1 MKVYD
6 AKNHPAIES
15 LTLLRDNMVQNHVD
29 WLLLYYADAHLSEF
43 ISNCDDY
50 FEEFSGFTG
59 DSATLLVSNDACY
72 LWTDGRYFI
81 QAECELNGSG
91 IILMKDGC
99 PETPSVYE
107 FLKNHVWDGH
117 RIAFDYRTVSYK
129 AFCNYKDKLPKSIE
143 FVDASRILTDSLKE
157 KRVRDFHLITH
168 VSDENA
174 GSTVEEK
181 LDNIRKIVRDNYL
194 NEENASYS
202 YIVSSLPANM
212 WIFNLRGR
220 DIPNVSVAYSYSI
233 ITDYSATIYLS
244 RKNLSDEARFSLN
257 SCGVI
262 VKEYPNFYADIEEI
276 ASDYVLVDDFCNNA
290 AICEKANNV
299 SKLIFVND
307 HVLIKKYIKNKTE
320 SEGMRNAGIKD
331 GVTMC
336 RFIMKIKELAKTGKL
351 PDEYETGK
359 LLDDIRLSGG
369 AYSLSFPTICAYGKN
384 AAVVHYEAE
393 QDSCSDLKP
402 SGFLLVDSGGHY
414 NNEGTTDITRTI
426 ALGVL
431 SNEEKRAYTAV
442 LKGNLS
448 LMSVIFPE
456 GTVGQNIDIL
466 ARKPIWDI
474 GYNYSHGT
482 GHGVGCN
489 LEVHEAPVMISP
501 SIGKPRVNNYPLKP
515 GMIMSDEPGI
525 YVENKFGIRLENLLL
540 VVDKSNESQKLYGF
554 EPISFVPFDLEAID
568 FSILDE
574 KDIRILNKYHKLVY
588 DVISPRLDDVAQNWL
603 KEATKTI

>member
-6 AKNHPAIES
+6 AKNHPAKES
-15 LTLLRDNMVQNHVD
+15 LRLLRDNMAQNHVD

-59 DSATLLVSNDACY
+59 DSATLLISNDACY

-99 PETPSVYE
+99 PGTPSVYD
-107 FLKNHVWDGH
+107 FLKKQVWEGQ
-117 RIAFDYRTVSYK
+117 RIAFDYKTVSYK
-129 AFCNYKDKLPKSIE
+129 AFCSLKEKLSKTIE
-143 FVDASRILTDSLKE
+143 FVDASLIIKDSLKE
-157 KRVRDFHLITH
+157 KRTRDFNLITH

-174 GSTVEEK
+174 GCTVESK
-181 LDNIRKIVRDNYL
+181 LESIRKSVRDYFPD
-194 NEENASYS
+194 EEASFS
-202 YIVSSLPANM
+202 YIVSNLPANM
-212 WIFNLRGR
+212 WIFNLRGC

-233 ITDYSATIYLS
+233 ITDYSSTIYLS

-262 VKEYPNFYADIEEI
+262 VKEYSEFYSDIEEI

-290 AICEKANNV
+290 AVCEKAKTV
-299 SKLIFVND
+299 SELIFVND
-307 HVLIKKYIKNKTE
+307 HDLIKKYIKNQTE
-320 SEGMRNAGIKD
+320 CEGMRKAGIKD

-336 RFIMKIKELAKTGKL
+336 RFIMKIKELAKTDRL
-351 PDEYETGK
+351 PNEYETGK
-359 LLDDIRLSGG
+359 ILDDMRISGG

-393 QDSCSDLKP
+393 QESCSDLKT
-402 SGFLLVDSGGHY
+402 SGLLLVDSGGHY

-426 ALGVL
+426 SLGVV
-431 SNEEKRAYTAV
+431 SDEEKRAYTAV
-442 LKGNLS
+442 LKGNLR

-489 LEVHEAPVMISP
+489 LEVHEAPVRISP
-501 SIGKPRVNNYPLKP
+501 SIGKPRANNYPLKP
-515 GMIMSDEPGI
+515 GMTMSDEPGI
-525 YVENKFGIRLENLLL
+525 YVENKFGIRLENVLL
-540 VVDKSNESQKLYGF
+540 VVDKSKDSRKLYGF
-554 EPISFVPFDLEAID
+554 EPISFAPFDLESID
-568 FSILDE
+568 FNMLDE
-574 KDIRILNKYHKLVY
+574 EDIRILNKYHKLVY
-588 DVISPRLDDVAQNWL
+588 DVISPHLDEVAQNWL
-603 KEATKTI
+603 KDATKSI